1 MMRISSIFFENEVKM
16 KKMKKDE
23 NDENDEND
31 ANFVDVFFPFFTGRF
46 YLGWMKMR

>member
-31 ANFVDVFFPFFTGRF
+31 ANFVDFSSILFSLLVDFTWVG
-46 YLGWMKMR
+46 